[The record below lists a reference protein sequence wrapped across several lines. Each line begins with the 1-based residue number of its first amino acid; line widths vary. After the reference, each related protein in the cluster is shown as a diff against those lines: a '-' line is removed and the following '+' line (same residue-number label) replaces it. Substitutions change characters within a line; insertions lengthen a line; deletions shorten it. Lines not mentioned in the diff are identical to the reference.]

1 MPSGYVWLSRDNCVT
16 FKVKIPNGYPCP
28 SIKMLSKIAIL
39 TKICSKKIPNGGR
52 QRFDKK
58 IKSGFQSQNVHLSLK
73 NININ
78 INKNIKAVGP
88 LCCFKIQLKIA
99 KFQDFNFIF
108 AAIFNYVL

>member
-1 MPSGYVWLSRDNCVT
+1 M
-16 FKVKIPNGYPCP
+16 
-28 SIKMLSKIAIL
+28 
-39 TKICSKKIPNGGR
+39 
-52 QRFDKK
+52 
-58 IKSGFQSQNVHLSLK
+58 K